1 MAHTLSFTVLDH
13 LYPLIG
19 PIHKN
24 IKDLSEASIRS
35 AVREVVS
42 YYLTHDEDNDPSY
55 YFSQD
60 NKWGWG
66 SPYRGVLARYE
77 EDGIVQHL
85 MHDNYCSVNRYNKYY
100 VIAFAIDFLRFE
112 VFSKDCDKK
121 RIKWRRD
128 DSSDPVIHNI
138 TCKNYNENP
147 VIRLMK
153 TIHNVSNQESDE
165 LSEDSDEEEVVEDIW
180 WDSDI
185 KEIWL

>member
-1 MAHTLSFTVLDH
+1 MAHTLSFTVLRE
-13 LYPLIG
+13 LYPIVG
-19 PIHKN
+19 PIHKSIN
-24 IKDLSEASIRS
+24 DLSEASIRS

-42 YYLTHDEDNDPSY
+42 YYRTHDERDDPSY
-55 YFSQD
+55 YFTY
-60 NKWGWG
+60 NNPAFTG
-66 SPYRGVLARYE
+66 YLAHYD

-85 MHDNYCSVNRYNKYY
+85 MQDKYCGVNRYNKYY

-121 RIKWRRD
+121 RIKWRKD
-128 DSSDPVIHNI
+128 DSGDPVIHNI

-153 TIHNVSNQESDE
+153 TIHDGESDE
-165 LSEDSDEEEVVEDIW
+165 YSDSDSDEEVVEEMW